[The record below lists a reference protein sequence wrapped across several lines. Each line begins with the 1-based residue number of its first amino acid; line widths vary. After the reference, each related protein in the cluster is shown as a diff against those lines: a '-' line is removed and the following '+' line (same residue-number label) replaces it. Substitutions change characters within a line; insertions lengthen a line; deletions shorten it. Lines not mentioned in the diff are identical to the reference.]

1 MDTKELEKFCP
12 WARRELI
19 DAVDLRCHRFA
30 LDPDGL
36 AANPVDSDVVAGRVL
51 SPQEKAQR
59 AKLAERIGA
68 RGYDAFC
75 QEMAYTWFNR
85 FAAIRFM
92 EVHGYL
98 PSYVRMFSSSEDGSF
113 RPDSISCAADLDL
126 PGLDKT
132 EILNLMVKGDDEE
145 VFRRVIVAQCNELA
159 ECLPEVFGQV
169 DDADALTLPDGLLN
183 SSEHSVLYHMVE
195 DIPEEVWDDV
205 EVLGWMYQFYNAE
218 LKDEFFK
225 SKRKASAADIAPATQ
240 LFTPEWIVRYMVEN
254 SLGRLWMLNRPD
266 SRLRERMEYYV
277 EPDAEHEDFIRV
289 ESPEDIT
296 LCDPACGSGHIL
308 SYAFEL
314 LYAIYEECGY
324 ISREIPELILTKNL
338 SGYEVDP
345 RAAQIASLVLALRAR
360 EHDRRFFTRDVRADV
375 RVLESVPLEEG
386 ETGLPKKLAEELSH
400 LGEIGSLL
408 VPTDEDM
415 DAIRAELAS
424 RAGNLFAAATKD
436 GLEGALETC
445 EALRRRFD
453 VVVANPPYM
462 GSSSFN
468 PFMSGWVKKNYP
480 DVKSDL
486 FSSFIVRIMAFANP
500 HGEVGIMCPFV
511 WMFIGSYEKL
521 RNLLIDEKTL
531 TSLIQLEYSGFAGAT
546 VPICTFTF
554 HNSKIE
560 GYKGGYI
567 RLSDFVGANVQAPK
581 ALEAIK
587 NPTCGWF
594 YRRNASTFHQIP
606 GSPIAYWASSNLLES
621 FEKGVSFKELAKPR
635 VGMQTGNNN
644 RYLRLWWEP
653 SNDNETLDSLDQRQF
668 DAAHA
673 SWAPYNK
680 GGNYRKW
687 YGNLDYVVL
696 WKDRGASIS
705 KLNPGEKRSF
715 SLLPATY
722 CFKDCITW
730 TDITSSRSHFRFRP
744 GIGLYDIK
752 GMSAFPSPGD
762 FWETLGFSNSIVAT
776 KMLAILS
783 PTMNTQVGDVGKLPL
798 LAHQSSN
805 QTRNTIQ
812 SITRSNVH
820 LSKLDWDSLE
830 TSWDFKRNPLL

>member
-19 DAVDLRCHRFA
+19 DAVDLRCRLFA

-36 AANPVDSDVVAGRVL
+36 AANPADSDVVAGRVL

-85 FAAIRFM
+85 FAAIRYM

-98 PSYVRMFSSSEDGSF
+98 PSYVRMFSNSEDGSF

-132 EILNLMVKGDDEE
+132 EILNLLVRGDDEG

-169 DDADALTLPDGLLN
+169 DDADALTLPDGPLN

-218 LKDEFFK
+218 LKDAFFK
-225 SKRKASAADIAPATQ
+225 SKRKAAATDIAPATQ

-254 SLGRLWMLNRPD
+254 SLGRLWMLNHPE
-266 SRLRERMEYYV
+266 SHLRDRMEYYI
-277 EPDAEHEDFIRV
+277 EPDTEHEDFIRV

-360 EHDRRFFTRDVRADV
+360 EHDRRFFRRDVRADV

-386 ETGLPKKLAEELSH
+386 ETGLPKKLAEELAH

-415 DAIRAELAS
+415 EAIRAELAS
-424 RAGNLFAAATKD
+424 RAGNLFAASTKD
-436 GLEGALETC
+436 RLEGALEAC

-486 FSSFIVRIMAFANP
+486 FSSFIVRIMSFANP

-554 HNSKIE
+554 HNSKID
-560 GYKGGYI
+560 GYQGGYV

-587 NPTCGWF
+587 NPACGWF
-594 YRRNASTFHQIP
+594 YRRDASTFHQIP
-606 GSPIAYWASSNLLES
+606 GSPIAYW
-621 FEKGVSFKELAKPR
+621 
-635 VGMQTGNNN
+635 VGSGLFAAFSTGIPLGDITDTHLGMATCDNNK
-644 RYLRLWWEP
+644 YLRLWWEVASAGRAKP
-653 SNDNETLDSLDQRQF
+653 SQYPYAWSMT
-668 DAAHA
+668 
-673 SWAPYNK
+673 SWVPYNK
-680 GGNYRKW
+680 GGIFRKW
-687 YGNLDYVVL
+687 YGNDEYVVN
-696 WKDRGASIS
+696 WKNNGAV
-705 KLNPGEKRSF
+705 LCDAG
-715 SLLPATY
+715 AV
-722 CFKDCITW
+722 
-730 TDITSSRSHFRFRP
+730 
-744 GIGLYDIK
+744 
-752 GMSAFPSPGD
+752 M
-762 FWETLGFSNSIVAT
+762 
-776 KMLAILS
+776 LS
-783 PTMNTQVGDVGKLPL
+783 PTLRFRKMFSWTRVSSGSLAVRLKNAGYMFDMTGPAGFGPDDDLSYNCAFLNSAVGLQVARFLSASLDFQPGQIAKYPIIQDANLKPQVVKLVTVL
-798 LAHQSSN
+798 S
-805 QTRNTIQ
+805 TI
-812 SITRSNVH
+812 
-820 LSKLDWDSLE
+820 SKSDWDSFE
-830 TSWDFKRNPLL
+830 TSWDFKRHPLV